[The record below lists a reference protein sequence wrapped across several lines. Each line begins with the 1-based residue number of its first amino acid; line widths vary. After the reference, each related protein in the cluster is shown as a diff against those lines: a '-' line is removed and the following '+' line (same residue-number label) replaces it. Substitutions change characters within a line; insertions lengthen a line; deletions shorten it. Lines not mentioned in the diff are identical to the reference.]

1 MSHHQPDPHAKRQR
15 ASFFDT
21 APNLNPV
28 RKPPPALYQPSSS
41 STLPSLADHDPS
53 SSTHHN
59 KAHQSTTSSKKRER
73 PSAPNGNFRGYYAR
87 RRGVVALGP
96 VSAPDERLALIPAAW
111 LEGKKVLDVGC
122 NGGVVTVEVAQTRR
136 AARVT
141 GVDIDAELVR
151 AARKQ
156 AELAWSRQKPLQ
168 RLVDEAA
175 HLSHGGG
182 GSSSRSRSP
191 SPGGSSRSVLPPLVL
206 DDTTTSPFSAPS
218 SSSSS
223 SAPHFPLS
231 LPRMFGFLPHPRG
244 LVTMYHPQSDIETVG
259 VLRRGKRRVMPIEVR
274 AFPDNV
280 RFVHADWVNEEIPD
294 DREGYDVIL
303 ALSITKWI
311 HLRSLN
317 VGLLTFFRR
326 CFDALLPGGR
336 LVLEPQPFS
345 TYARSA
351 RASGEAT
358 LRDNYA
364 RLVEGAEKGWRA
376 EEGDFERVLIELV
389 GFEKRDLLGETGKI
403 GSTFRRPVEVYTKR
417 GGGSWGV

>member
-1 MSHHQPDPHAKRQR
+1 MGVFPCARARGGRVVGWDVPEAFSVARNVVSHMSGRACCSPWESTHASVRRESSAAATHDPPHLAAIFPPLPSLVHLDRVMSHHQPDPHAKRQR

-156 AELAWSRQKPLQ
+156 GASA
-168 RLVDEAA
+168 
-175 HLSHGGG
+175 
-182 GSSSRSRSP
+182 SP
-191 SPGGSSRSVLPPLVL
+191 
-206 DDTTTSPFSAPS
+206 A
-218 SSSSS
+218 
-223 SAPHFPLS
+223 
-231 LPRMFGFLPHPRG
+231 
-244 LVTMYHPQSDIETVG
+244 
-259 VLRRGKRRVMPIEVR
+259 
-274 AFPDNV
+274 
-280 RFVHADWVNEEIPD
+280 
-294 DREGYDVIL
+294 
-303 ALSITKWI
+303 
-311 HLRSLN
+311 
-317 VGLLTFFRR
+317 
-326 CFDALLPGGR
+326 
-336 LVLEPQPFS
+336 
-345 TYARSA
+345 
-351 RASGEAT
+351 
-358 LRDNYA
+358 
-364 RLVEGAEKGWRA
+364 
-376 EEGDFERVLIELV
+376 
-389 GFEKRDLLGETGKI
+389 
-403 GSTFRRPVEVYTKR
+403 
-417 GGGSWGV
+417 